1 MSPIDPTGGRSL
13 RPWAGRCGTPRVGRP
28 AFSLLELLIVL
39 AIMVS
44 LAAIT
49 FPRLTRPL
57 AESEVQRAAQ
67 LLRDQIADCR
77 QAALVSGEPMFVRL
91 ETGSGEVSWGGWVGL
106 LAEDRDGNGLQA
118 DPATSATD
126 SGPAADSGGQG
137 TTRPVTRRFSL
148 PPGFVVSDVRRGQ
161 AADLEADGG
170 SAAVAASGADPVGR
184 QSGFELGGPR
194 PSSDPAG
201 PLSPAVVPADGQRRY
216 LPFLP
221 SGVGQDATVVI
232 VDTLDGSR
240 AALEI
245 DAVTGMTRI
254 GRLPA
259 IATESLPPAEPSG

>member
-1 MSPIDPTGGRSL
+1 MDPSDGRSG
-13 RPWAGRCGTPRVGRP
+13 PSGPSRP

-57 AESEVQRAAQ
+57 AESEAQRAAQ

-91 ETGSGEVSWGGWVGL
+91 ESGSGEVSWGGWGGL
-106 LAEDRDGNGLQA
+106 LAEDLDGNGSPANL
-118 DPATSATD
+118 ATSAPD
-126 SGPAADSGGQG
+126 PGPMADSGGDASM
-137 TTRPVTRRFSL
+137 RHATRRFSL

-161 AADLEADGG
+161 LADGEADAS
-170 SAAVAASGADPVGR
+170 SAAMAASGAGTAGR
-184 QSGFELGGPR
+184 RPGIEFGEAM
-194 PSSDPAG
+194 PSSELADSLA
-201 PLSPAVVPADGQRRY
+201 PAVVPADGQRWY

-221 SGVGQDATVVI
+221 SGVGRDATVVI

-240 AALEI
+240 AAMEI

-254 GRLPA
+254 ERLPPIVA
-259 IATESLPPAEPSG
+259 ESLPSAEPAR